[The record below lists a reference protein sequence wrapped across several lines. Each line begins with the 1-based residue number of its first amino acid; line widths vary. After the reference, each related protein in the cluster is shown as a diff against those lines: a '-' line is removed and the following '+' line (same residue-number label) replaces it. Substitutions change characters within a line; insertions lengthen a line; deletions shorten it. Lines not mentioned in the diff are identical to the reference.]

1 MNSTRTPRSHFNIT
15 AHTIVLFPSQGK
27 KSNKSTNKAG
37 DRNATSIAKAVQQK
51 KNEAA
56 QAKREYLSEAAAMKK
71 ALAYAAKIR
80 GKQAPKSVADMYGE
94 LRKPDVE
101 DITKVPAAQTGETVE
116 VKPNLGRKGPARHG
130 GRAKVVA
137 VSGVGGLTKLDVKYV
152 VGGPVERGVGIDHF
166 TKAPPA
172 GFAKLPARAAK
183 GKGRWPP
190 EPPPPSSLNSL
201 LHLPLKDALIRACRS
216 GRKEGWRRELYYGKA
231 HLSIRVWTP
240 AQKRRPVSEYKEM
253 KAYEEGAGV
262 AKHAQRA
269 SKSGG
274 QFVARTTQH
283 NPYVELVWVGG

>member
-1 MNSTRTPRSHFNIT
+1 MNIARTPRSHVQHT
-15 AHTIVLFPSQGK
+15 AHTIVLVPSQGK
-27 KSNKSTNKAG
+27 KPNKSSDKAG
-37 DRNATSIAKAVQQK
+37 DRNAASIARAVQQK
-51 KNEAA
+51 KNEAS
-56 QAKREYLSEAAAMKK
+56 QAKREYLSEADAMKK
-71 ALAYAAKIR
+71 ALAYGSKIR
-80 GKQAPKSVADMYGE
+80 GQQAPKSVADMLGG

-116 VKPNLGRKGPARHG
+116 VKANLGRKGPARHG
-130 GRAKVVA
+130 GRATVVA
-137 VSGVGGLTKLDVKYV
+137 VSGVGGSTMVDVKYV
-152 VGGPVERGVGIDHF
+152 VGGPVEHGVGIGFF

-183 GKGRWPP
+183 GKGRRPSQA
-190 EPPPPSSLNSL
+190 PPPPPSLNSL

-216 GRKEGWRRELYYGKA
+216 GRKEGWRRELYNGKA

-283 NPYVELVWVGG
+283 NPYVELVGV